1 MTIEDRLQNVRA
13 EYLHR
18 LTQGRGHLLQQ
29 VEQFLASRQ
38 GKMLR
43 PRMLLTAAA
52 TLGDDNLASRRT
64 LLLATA
70 VEMLHNA
77 SLLHDDVIDRADSR
91 RGLPSVNAQWN
102 SRVAILVGDYHLA
115 LLMRLLDEVDDPAAA
130 RRINDTVLAM
140 VQGELLQQEILA
152 GRTLTREDYLSIID
166 SKTARLFATA
176 AALGNPLHEAFGL
189 HYGRLFQL
197 NDDLADGETTPFTQS
212 LIEEEQ
218 RILASLQETLTI

>member
-140 VQGELLQQEILA
+140 VEGELLQQEILA

-176 AALGNPLHEAFGL
+176 AALGNPRHEDFGL

-197 NDDLADGETTPFTQS
+197 NDDLADGETTPFTQL